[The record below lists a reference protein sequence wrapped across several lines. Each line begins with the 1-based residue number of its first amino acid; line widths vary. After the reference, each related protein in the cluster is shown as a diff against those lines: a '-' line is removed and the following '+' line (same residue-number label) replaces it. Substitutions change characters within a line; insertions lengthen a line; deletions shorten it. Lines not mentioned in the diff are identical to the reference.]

1 MRSLY
6 ADQDN
11 SIMKNDP
18 IKDEAVVRKA
28 SMILQN
34 AVDSFMEQRRADES
48 DTGDEGN
55 QGIEQL
61 VTRLIFV

>member
-1 MRSLY
+1 
-6 ADQDN
+6 
-11 SIMKNDP
+11 MKNDP